1 MTQKQFDLAFKRFS
15 RCMKDNGYYKP
26 IMDYLFPPGRTKKDL
41 LDDLNDESQHN
52 NFAMV
57 LGYVNLLGP
66 SYKKYGQQ
74 HWETIVK
81 IPYCLWLTEC
91 RNNYKEYLGRI

>member
-1 MTQKQFDLAFKRFS
+1 MTQEEFDLAMKRFF

-41 LDDLNDESQHN
+41 LDELNDESKRT
-52 NFAMV
+52 NFARV
-57 LGYVNLLGP
+57 LGYINLLGP

-74 HWETIVK
+74 HWEDKVK
-81 IPYCLWLTEC
+81 IPYSLWLNEC
-91 RNNYKEYLGRI
+91 SNNYKEYLVRI